1 MEEKDF
7 NPTSNNIETPAPTPE
22 PTPEPAAEPAPE
34 QPAPEATPEQS
45 ASEAAPEAAPAPTEV
60 EAAPAL
66 EPAPEATPEPTPEPL
81 PTPVAEPV
89 VTATPKKS
97 KSTLFLLIALV
108 LVLVGA
114 AIAYILIFKP
124 FGKTSDAGATTTRD
138 QLAEELRDASFAADV
153 DEEKML
159 SKLNSSLS
167 EKDAEFSDKLYGLYL
182 LAGNGYAGSAYIE
195 FYGLIDGRELTPA
208 ETCAVDD
215 FHYLIA
221 LSNEDSSLASYF
233 LNLRNEACDP
243 LFADGAEF
251 AKQDNETAL
260 AYARRLQSNNFFSAS
275 IDAFND
281 VDFNSLSSE
290 DALKVYR
297 TLLAHYRLIHDEVNY
312 DNIQTLIIPLESPL
326 DSPNCDGE
334 NCL

>member
-34 QPAPEATPEQS
+34 QPAPEA
-45 ASEAAPEAAPAPTEV
+45 APAPAEV

-66 EPAPEATPEPTPEPL
+66 EPTPVAEPL

-89 VTATPKKS
+89 VTAAPKKS

-251 AKQDNETAL
+251 AKQDNETTL

-281 VDFNSLSSE
+281 VDFSSLSSE
-290 DALKVYR
+290 DAPKVYR

-312 DNIQTLIIPLESPL
+312 NNIQTLIIPLENPL